1 MTRSPRP
8 AAFRAKSAV
17 ASGER
22 CAERTCDSLGTPNSL
37 SVSTAW
43 RIVSQS
49 DLLPITTATKDFGCG
64 IREFGRALL
73 PRNFFSSHR
82 FDGILARERGQI
94 DRAHWNDGRWKIF
107 GWPLSAKTNRAR
119 PFGHRRNSGGRI
131 WNADRADFSKPRR
144 REIPRRGNER
154 ALQIISR

>member
-1 MTRSPRP
+1 PPPASTLVPYTTLFRSAMITRNPRS
-8 AAFRAKSAV
+8 AALRANSAV
-17 ASGER
+17 ASGVR
-22 CAERTCDSLGTPNSL
+22 WAESTRDSFGTPRWS

-107 GWPLSAKTNRAR
+107 GWPLSATTNR
-119 PFGHRRNSGGRI
+119 
-131 WNADRADFSKPRR
+131 
-144 REIPRRGNER
+144 
-154 ALQIISR
+154 